1 MSHYEDPKNVF
12 ICSALTGLNIHTILQ
27 HIKYIYI
34 KKLNN
39 GEIKKNREEQELFW
53 YKKNIKNEIINLFL
67 KKTKIDDTISNL
79 SLPKNKSPRRQ
90 ALSIIKKIFK
100 EDEK

>member
-1 MSHYEDPKNVF
+1 MK
-12 ICSALTGLNIHTILQ
+12 
-27 HIKYIYI
+27 
-34 KKLNN
+34 N
-39 GEIKKNREEQELFW
+39 GEIQKNRDEQELFW
-53 YKKNIKNEIINLFL
+53 YKKNIKNEIINLFF

-79 SLPKNKSPRRQ
+79 SLQKNKLPRRQ